1 VIYDIYEGG
10 PLHGRWDKAP
20 KDQAGEDHEPYDYP
34 MAGPGGLMKFT
45 YHAASVR
52 IYNDFTTRLWTM
64 TPESTT
70 RWHEQK
76 ERLM

>member
-1 VIYDIYEGG
+1 MVYNIYDGG
-10 PLHGRWDKAP
+10 PLHGRWDKDESP
-20 KDQAGEDHEPYDYP
+20 EVRYHHP
-34 MAGPGGLMKFT
+34 MTGPDGLVRFT
-45 YHAASVR
+45 YDMTSAH
-52 IYNDFTTRLWTM
+52 IYTDFTTRLWTM